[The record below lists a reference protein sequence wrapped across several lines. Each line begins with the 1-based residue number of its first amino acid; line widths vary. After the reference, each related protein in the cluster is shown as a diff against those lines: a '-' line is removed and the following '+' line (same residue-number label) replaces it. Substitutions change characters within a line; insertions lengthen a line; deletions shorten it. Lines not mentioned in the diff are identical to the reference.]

1 MKNIVSSLLFL
12 TAIIVCSCTGG
23 KRTSNVSTSV
33 TDLGE
38 NNSTTINSSN
48 SLPEH
53 PIINVYLENSGSMNG
68 YVDGGKTMFQQ
79 DVYNYLSDVDI
90 SGIPSE
96 MNMFFINSKI
106 IPQRDFQKSNT
117 ISDFINRLNPNSFRV
132 AGGNTATTD
141 MADIFKLILENT
153 DNDIVSIF
161 ISDCIFSPGSVSSP
175 EAYLTNQQIGIKE
188 NFAKYC
194 VDHPNFGVMVYQLSS
209 NFNGRYYD
217 YMNKPHQYNGERPYY
232 IWVMGNIYYLMYL
245 KDRIPNKKFQGSGV
259 QNYWFASNFQLE
271 EVAYSVLPAPRLG
284 SFDKVSKSD
293 IKNMKPDEN
302 GEFMFTIAA
311 NLRLLELVLGDDY
324 LMDTGNYAQLI
335 NKELSDE
342 IKIKIDR
349 NTVAKSPATHNISLK
364 IVKGIQREEIKVI
377 LQCLPPEWGFEM
389 TDDNDTQLTELN
401 CNKTY
406 GLKYLLNG
414 VQQGLTAR
422 GSGYY
427 MYMIVNLK

>member
-96 MNMFFINSKI
+96 MNLFFINSKI
-106 IPQRDFQKSNT
+106 IPQNSI
-117 ISDFINRLNPNSFRV
+117 ISDFINRLTPNMFRV
-132 AGGNTATTD
+132 AGGNTTTTD

-153 DNDIVSIF
+153 ANDTVSIF
-161 ISDCIFSPGSVSSP
+161 ISDCIFSPGNIKTP

-188 NFAKYC
+188 SFAKYALN
-194 VDHPNFGVMVYQLSS
+194 HPNFGVMVYQMSS

-217 YMNKPHQYNGERPYY
+217 FRNRPHQYNGERPYY
-232 IWVMGNIYYLMYL
+232 IWVMGNVSYLAL
-245 KDRIPNKKFQGSGV
+245 LRDAIPNNKFKGSGV
-259 QNYWFASNFQLE
+259 NNFWFASNIYFDDIN
-271 EVAYSVLPAPRLG
+271 YSVLLAPRIG
-284 SFDKVSKSD
+284 TFDKIGKANLR
-293 IKNMKPDEN
+293 NMKTDKDK
-302 GEFMFTIAA
+302 EFMFTIAA
-311 NLRLLELVLGDDY
+311 DLRLLELMLGDDY
-324 LMDTGNYAQLI
+324 LMDSSNYARLI
-335 NKELSDE
+335 DKKLSEEIMIDIKRNEL
-342 IKIKIDR
+342 
-349 NTVAKSPATHNISLK
+349 TKSPATHNFSLTTENF
-364 IVKGIQREEIKVI
+364 IPKGEINVI
-377 LQCLPPEWGFEM
+377 LQCLTPKWAYSM
-389 TDDNDTQLTELN
+389 TDDDDATLDDTN
-401 CNKTY
+401 KMKTY
-406 GLKYLLNG
+406 GLKYLLDG
-414 VQQGLTAR
+414 VQQGITAR
-422 GSGYY
+422 NSGYY
-427 MYMIVNLK
+427 MNMIVNLK

>member
-1 MKNIVSSLLFL
+1 MKKIVFSFLFL
-12 TAIIVCSCTGG
+12 AAITVCGCTGG
-23 KRTSNVSTSV
+23 KRTGNVSSLSN
-33 TDLGE
+33 D
-38 NNSTTINSSN
+38 NDNSTPSAEVLTN
-48 SLPEH
+48 SLPDH
-53 PIINVYLENSGSMNG
+53 PVVNVYMENSGSMNG

-106 IPQRDFQKSNT
+106 IPQKDFQKSNT
-117 ISDFINRLNPNSFRV
+117 ISDFINKLNPSSFRV

-153 DNDIVSIF
+153 ADDTVSIF

-188 NFAKYC
+188 SFAKYC

-209 NFNGRYYD
+209 NFNGNYYD
-217 YMNKPHQYNGERPYY
+217 YKNRPHKYNGERPYY

-245 KDRIPNKKFQGSGV
+245 KDRIPNAKFQGSGV
-259 QNYWFASNFQLE
+259 QNYWFASNFQLK

-284 SFDKVSKSD
+284 SFDKVGKSD
-293 IKNMKPDEN
+293 IKNMKPDKN

-311 NLRLLELVLGDDY
+311 NLRLLELILGDDY
-324 LMDTGNYAQLI
+324 LMDTGNYVQLI

-364 IVKGIQREEIKVI
+364 IVKGIQREEIKVV
-377 LQCLPPEWGFEM
+377 LQCLPPDWGFEM
-389 TDDNDTQLTELN
+389 TDDDDTQLTELN

-427 MYMIVNLK
+427 MNMIVNLK